1 MQSGHRGHGV
11 TTRWSEADEKR
22 KHLGLYNAVHM
33 GAKLLSRREML
44 LAAAAL
50 PHGVVHAF
58 GQVSSGDGE
67 ALAQIRQIEVQLG
80 GARLGVSA
88 LHLGTGRRL
97 KYQADEPYPMWSTY
111 KIPIA
116 LSVLKQVE
124 AGKERLDRM
133 VTVDPRFFSSGS
145 GILTDFFSHG
155 ALALSVRN
163 LLELMIVVSDNT
175 ATAMLLESVGGGA
188 AVTADL
194 RGLGVTGIRVDLPN
208 MQRAARL
215 LPNYTL
221 PPKEQ
226 WSAELAGRVNAA
238 LGAVRPGTP
247 AWDYAMKV
255 LAEDPRDQ
263 GSPDG
268 FVTLLQ
274 ALYEHRAL
282 GRAAEDVALDI
293 MRRCR
298 GDALR
303 ALLPRDVVVAHKPG
317 GGPGSNNDVG
327 LLEVPGGP
335 VLAVAVMMRN
345 STLSGAANERAIAM
359 ASRVAF
365 DTLTRGEGRP

>member
-1 MQSGHRGHGV
+1 MV
-11 TTRWSEADEKR
+11 
-22 KHLGLYNAVHM
+22 
-33 GAKLLSRREML
+33 SRRQL
-44 LAAAAL
+44 LASGAL
-50 PHGVVHAF
+50 MPWSATLAL
-58 GQVSSGDGE
+58 GQAIDDHD
-67 ALAQIRQIEVQLG
+67 ALTQLRQIEGQLR

-97 KYQADEPYPMWSTY
+97 RYQADEPYPMWSTY

-124 AGKERLDRM
+124 AGRERLDRM
-133 VTVDPRFFSSGS
+133 VTVEPRFYSSGS
-145 GILTDFFSHG
+145 GILTQFFNRG
-155 ALALSVRN
+155 GLALSVRN
-163 LLELMIVVSDNT
+163 LLELLIILSDNT
-175 ATAMLLESVGGGA
+175 ATAILLESVGGGA
-188 AVTADL
+188 AVTDDL
-194 RGLGVTGIRVDLPN
+194 RKWGVSGIRVDMPN

-226 WSAELAGRVNAA
+226 WDAELAEEINAA
-238 LGAVRPGTP
+238 VAAIRPGTP

-274 ALYEHRAL
+274 ALHTHHTVGKEGTA
-282 GRAAEDVALDI
+282 VAMDI

-303 ALLPRDVVVAHKPG
+303 ALLPPDVVVAHKPG

-327 LLEVPGGP
+327 LIEVPGGP
-335 VLAVAVMMRN
+335 VLAVAVLMRN
-345 STLSGAANERAIAM
+345 STLSGLANERVIAQ

-365 DTLTRGEGRP
+365 EVLTRPA

>member
-1 MQSGHRGHGV
+1 M
-11 TTRWSEADEKR
+11 
-22 KHLGLYNAVHM
+22 AVR
-33 GAKLLSRREML
+33 LLTRREAL
-44 LAAAAL
+44 VGAAL
-50 PHGVVHAF
+50 LPHAARGFA
-58 GQVSSGDGE
+58 QQPPGDHD
-67 ALAQIRQIEVQLG
+67 ALAKIREIEAQLG
-80 GARLGVSA
+80 GARLGVAA
-88 LHLGTGRRL
+88 LNLTTGRRL
-97 KYQADEPYPMWSTY
+97 RYQADEPYPMWSTY

-116 LSVLKQVE
+116 LSVLKLVE
-124 AGKERLDRM
+124 AGEERLDRM
-133 VTVDPRFFSSGS
+133 VAVDPRFFSSGS
-145 GILTDFFSHG
+145 GILTEFFSRG
-155 ALALSVRN
+155 GLALSVRN

-175 ATAMLLESVGGGA
+175 ATSLLLERVGGGA

-194 RGLGVTGIRVDLPN
+194 RKMGVTGIRVDLPN

-226 WSAELAGRVNAA
+226 WNADLANQVNAA
-238 LGAVRPGTP
+238 LSVVRPGTP
-247 AWDYAMKV
+247 AWDFAMKV
-255 LAEDPRDQ
+255 LTEDPRDQ

-268 FVTLLQ
+268 FVSLLQ

-303 ALLPRDVVVAHKPG
+303 VLLPRGVVVAHKPG

-327 LLEVPGGP
+327 LIEVPGGP
-335 VLAVAVMMRN
+335 TLAVAVLMRN
-345 STLSGAANERAIAM
+345 STRGGAANERAIAM

-365 DTLTRGEGRP
+365 DALAQP

>member
-1 MQSGHRGHGV
+1 VGP
-11 TTRWSEADEKR
+11 
-22 KHLGLYNAVHM
+22 YNAVHM
-33 GAKLLSRREML
+33 SARLLSRREVL
-44 LAAAAL
+44 VAAAAL
-50 PHGVVHAF
+50 PHGVARAF
-58 GQVSSGDGE
+58 GQASPDDGE
-67 ALAQIRQIEVQLG
+67 ASARFRQIEAQLA

-88 LHLGTGRRL
+88 LHLGNGRRL
-97 KYQADEPYPMWSTY
+97 RYQADEPYPMWSTY

-124 AGKERLDRM
+124 AGTERLDRM

-145 GILTDFFSHG
+145 GILTDFFSRG
-155 ALALSVRN
+155 GLALSVRN

-175 ATAMLLESVGGGA
+175 ATAILLESVGGGA

-194 RGLGVTGIRVDLPN
+194 RAMGVTGIRVDLPN

-226 WSAELAGRVNAA
+226 WSAQLAWDVNAA
-238 LGAVRPGTP
+238 LGAVRPGTS
-247 AWDYAMKV
+247 AWEYAMKV

-268 FVTLLQ
+268 FVSLLQ

-282 GRAAEDVALDI
+282 GRAGEDVALDI

-303 ALLPRDVVVAHKPG
+303 AMLPRDVVVAHKPG

-335 VLAVAVMMRN
+335 VLAVAVLMRN
-345 STLSGAANERAIAM
+345 STSSGAANERAIAM
-359 ASRVAF
+359 ASRVVF
-365 DTLTRGEGRP
+365 DTLTARETPR

>member
-1 MQSGHRGHGV
+1 MSLL
-11 TTRWSEADEKR
+11 TRR
-22 KHLGLYNAVHM
+22 QM
-33 GAKLLSRREML
+33 LLSGAL
-44 LAAAAL
+44 VPWSAARAL
-50 PHGVVHAF
+50 
-58 GQVSSGDGE
+58 GQASQDGD
-67 ALAQIRQIEVQLG
+67 ALAQIRQIEGQLR

-97 KYQADEPYPMWSTY
+97 RYQADEPYPMWSTY

-116 LSVLKQVE
+116 LSVLKRVE
-124 AGKERLDRM
+124 AGAERLDRM
-133 VTVDPRFFSSGS
+133 VTVEPRFFSSGS

-163 LLELMIVVSDNT
+163 LLELMIVLSDNT
-175 ATAMLLESVGGGA
+175 ATAILLESVGGGSV
-188 AVTADL
+188 VTSDL
-194 RGLGVTGIRVDLPN
+194 RQMGVSGIRVDLPN

-226 WSAELAGRVNAA
+226 WSAELAEQVNAA
-238 LGAVRPGTP
+238 LGVVQPGTS

-255 LAEDPRDQ
+255 LLEDPRDQ

-268 FVTLLQ
+268 FVSLLQ

-282 GRAAEDVALDI
+282 GLSGEAVALDI

-335 VLAVAVMMRN
+335 VLAIAVMMRN
-345 STLSGAANERAIAM
+345 STSSGGVNERAIAM

-365 DTLTRGEGRP
+365 DALTRQSTTDNR

>member
-1 MQSGHRGHGV
+1 MIRP
-11 TTRWSEADEKR
+11 TPLTRR
-22 KHLGLYNAVHM
+22 Q
-33 GAKLLSRREML
+33 LLTI
-44 LAAAAL
+44 
-50 PHGVVHAF
+50 GVVLPWST
-58 GQVSSGDGE
+58 GR
-67 ALAQIRQIEVQLG
+67 ALAQAAEDADAQAQIRQIEAQLR

-97 KYQADEPYPMWSTY
+97 RYQADEPYPMWSTY

-116 LSVLKQVE
+116 LSVLKRVE
-124 AGKERLDRM
+124 AGAERLDRM
-133 VTVDPRFFSSGS
+133 VTVEPRFFSSGS
-145 GILTDFFSHG
+145 GILTDFFSRG

-163 LLELMIVVSDNT
+163 LLELMLVLSDNT
-175 ATAMLLESVGGGA
+175 ATSILLESVGGGER
-188 AVTADL
+188 VTADL
-194 RGLGVTGIRVDLPN
+194 QKVGVHGIRVDLPN

-226 WSAELAGRVNAA
+226 WSAELAGRVNTA
-238 LGAVRPGTP
+238 LGAVQPGTP

-268 FVTLLQ
+268 FVSLLQ
-274 ALYEHRAL
+274 ALYQHRVLEPA
-282 GRAAEDVALDI
+282 GEAVALDI
-293 MRRCR
+293 MRRSR

-327 LLEVPGGP
+327 LIEVPGGP
-335 VLAVAVMMRN
+335 ALAIAVMMRN
-345 STLSGAANERAIAM
+345 STFSGVANERAIAM

-365 DTLTRGEGRP
+365 DVLTRPATR

>member
-1 MQSGHRGHGV
+1 MAHG
-11 TTRWSEADEKR
+11 
-22 KHLGLYNAVHM
+22 
-33 GAKLLSRREML
+33 LLTRREL
-44 LAAAAL
+44 LGHAALLPLAATRAL
-50 PHGVVHAF
+50 
-58 GQVSSGDGE
+58 GQAPADDAE
-67 ALAQIRQIEVQLG
+67 ALAQIRQIEAQLG
-80 GARLGVSA
+80 GARLGIAA
-88 LHLGTGRRL
+88 LNLDTGRRL
-97 KYQADEPYPMWSTY
+97 RYQSDEPYPMWSTY

-116 LSVLKQVE
+116 LSVLKRVE
-124 AGKERLDRM
+124 AGSEHLERM
-133 VTVDPRFFSSGS
+133 VTVEPRFFSSGS

-175 ATAMLLESVGGGA
+175 ATAILLESVGGGA

-194 RGLGVTGIRVDLPN
+194 RAMGVTGIRVDLPN

-226 WSAELAGRVNAA
+226 WSAKLAVEVNEAV
-238 LGAVRPGTP
+238 GAVQPGTP
-247 AWDYAMKV
+247 GWDFAMKV
-255 LAEDPRDQ
+255 LADDPRDQ

-268 FVTLLQ
+268 FVALLQ
-274 ALYEHRAL
+274 ALYQHRAL
-282 GRAAEDVALDI
+282 KSAGEGVALDI

-298 GDALR
+298 GNALR
-303 ALLPRDVVVAHKPG
+303 ALLPREVVLAHKPG

-335 VLAVAVMMRN
+335 VLAVAVLMRN
-345 STLSGAANERAIAM
+345 SRLSGGTNERAIAM

-365 DTLTRGEGRP
+365 DRLTRRQS

>member
-1 MQSGHRGHGV
+1 MIRP
-11 TTRWSEADEKR
+11 TPLTRR
-22 KHLGLYNAVHM
+22 Q
-33 GAKLLSRREML
+33 LLTI
-44 LAAAAL
+44 
-50 PHGVVHAF
+50 GVVLPWSAGRAL
-58 GQVSSGDGE
+58 GQAAEDAD
-67 ALAQIRQIEVQLG
+67 ALAQIRQIEAQLR

-97 KYQADEPYPMWSTY
+97 RYQADEPYPMWSTY

-116 LSVLKQVE
+116 LSVLKRVD
-124 AGKERLDRM
+124 AGAERLDRM
-133 VTVDPRFFSSGS
+133 VTVEPRFFSSGS
-145 GILTDFFSHG
+145 GILTDFFSRG

-163 LLELMIVVSDNT
+163 LLELMIVLSDNT
-175 ATAMLLESVGGGA
+175 ATSILLESVGGGA
-188 AVTADL
+188 RVTADL
-194 RGLGVTGIRVDLPN
+194 RKMGVNGIRVDLPN

-238 LGAVRPGTP
+238 LGAVQPGTP

-268 FVTLLQ
+268 FVSLLQ

-282 GRAAEDVALDI
+282 EPAGEAVALDI
-293 MRRCR
+293 MRRSR

-327 LLEVPGGP
+327 LIEVPGGP
-335 VLAVAVMMRN
+335 VLAIAVMMRN
-345 STLSGAANERAIAM
+345 STFSGVANERAIAM

-365 DTLTRGEGRP
+365 DVLTRPATR

>member
-1 MQSGHRGHGV
+1 MEPRV
-11 TTRWSEADEKR
+11 
-22 KHLGLYNAVHM
+22 
-33 GAKLLSRREML
+33 LSRREL
-44 LAAAAL
+44 LVGGALLPLAAARAL
-50 PHGVVHAF
+50 AQAPPDDA
-58 GQVSSGDGE
+58 E
-67 ALAQIRQIEVQLG
+67 ALAQIRQIEAQLG
-80 GARLGVSA
+80 GARLGVAA
-88 LHLGTGRRL
+88 LNLETGRRL
-97 KYQADEPYPMWSTY
+97 QYQSDEPYPMWSTY

-116 LSVLKQVE
+116 LSVLKRVE
-124 AGKERLDRM
+124 AGSERLERM
-133 VTVDPRFFSSGS
+133 VTVEPRFFSSGS

-175 ATAMLLESVGGGA
+175 ATAILLESVGGGA

-194 RGLGVTGIRVDLPN
+194 RALGVTGIRVDLPN

-226 WSAELAGRVNAA
+226 WSADLAGQVDRAV
-238 LGAVRPGTP
+238 GAVQPGTA

-255 LAEDPRDQ
+255 LADDPRDQ

-268 FVTLLQ
+268 FVSLLQ
-274 ALYEHRAL
+274 ALYQHRVLKHDGEA
-282 GRAAEDVALDI
+282 VALDI

-298 GDALR
+298 GNALR
-303 ALLPRDVVVAHKPG
+303 ALLPRDVVLAHKPG

-335 VLAVAVMMRN
+335 VLAVAVLMRN
-345 STLSGAANERAIAM
+345 SRLSGGVNERAIAM

-365 DTLTRGEGRP
+365 DTLTKRQS